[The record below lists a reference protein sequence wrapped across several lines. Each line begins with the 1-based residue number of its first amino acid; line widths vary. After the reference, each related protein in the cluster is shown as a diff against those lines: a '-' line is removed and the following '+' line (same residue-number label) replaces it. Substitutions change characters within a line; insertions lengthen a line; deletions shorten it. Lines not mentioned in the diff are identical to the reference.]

1 MPLGRLAPRITSGR
15 DGHEPYSSWVQR
27 AQCVGR
33 SALFGDDSRAD
44 EAISICARCPV
55 MRQCRSWTLLNAVDG
70 VAGGMTPDERVAWR
84 AENGVVEPTL
94 NAEDF
99 ILAEVVSFDRT
110 WGRGRSD
117 AILSA
122 VAKVDELR

>member
-1 MPLGRLAPRITSGR
+1 
-15 DGHEPYSSWVQR
+15 
-27 AQCVGR
+27 
-33 SALFGDDSRAD
+33 
-44 EAISICARCPV
+44 